1 MRVIDSSCGRL
12 LSPTLHGSGTGN
24 KMLYLPNTT
33 GGCCDVM
40 EESVAASS
48 AWMYSSGG
56 GGKKRKQ
63 QQRVH
68 VVLRPARCATY
79 EARWV
84 DAEAEVGGF
93 TAVGFVKEGICSV
106 CVFQMTLGQS
116 QDRSPAFAMLPAHK
130 KNSVVQ

>member
-1 MRVIDSSCGRL
+1 MTLWGKVSQHRRL
-12 LSPTLHGSGTGN
+12 
-24 KMLYLPNTT
+24 
-33 GGCCDVM
+33 GCIVAVVG
-40 EESVAASS
+40 EKKETAAASARS
-48 AWMYSSGG
+48 TQACT
-56 GGKKRKQ
+56 
-63 QQRVH
+63 
-68 VVLRPARCATY
+68 LRTY

-93 TAVGFVKEGICSV
+93 TAVGFVKEGICSA